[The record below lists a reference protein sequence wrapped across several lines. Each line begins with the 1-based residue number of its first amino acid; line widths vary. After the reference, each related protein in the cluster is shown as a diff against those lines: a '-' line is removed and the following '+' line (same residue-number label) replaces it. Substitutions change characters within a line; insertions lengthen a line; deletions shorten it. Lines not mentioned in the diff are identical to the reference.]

1 MFPQEFHHLSH
12 DEQCYMVEMSVGAS
26 SPHSWFYLVVE
37 REVSQIPNVIVAEE
51 KEEYDLRG
59 TTMKIK

>member
-51 KEEYDLRG
+51 KEEYDL
-59 TTMKIK
+59 